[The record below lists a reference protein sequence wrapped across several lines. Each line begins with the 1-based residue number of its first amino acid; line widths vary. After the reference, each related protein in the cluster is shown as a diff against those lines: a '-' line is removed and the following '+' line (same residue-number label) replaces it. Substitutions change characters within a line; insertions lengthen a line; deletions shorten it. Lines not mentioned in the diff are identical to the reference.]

1 MVLKKRSHFMLAA
14 ALAITVG
21 STANAASLA
30 GSMAKEPE
38 FERSSSRGLY
48 DVERCIVFGKYN
60 DTPSVYRTPDRPEES
75 VIYYPGA
82 IAVGAVVALDR
93 QGSALRVRFWN
104 AGGQLQKLV
113 ESCL

>member
-1 MVLKKRSHFMLAA
+1 MVKIQAYAA
-14 ALAITVG
+14 AFGIVAASIAP
-21 STANAASLA
+21 SANAASLA

-38 FERSSSRGLY
+38 FERSSTRSLY

-60 DTPSVYRTPDRPEES
+60 DTPSVYRAPDRPEES